1 MGLPVIY
8 YCCSVQVNM
17 DGSASLPLSNE
28 ITISGNS
35 IQFLLL
41 LLIVI
46 GSDMTYTSVDHDQS
60 SVDQVSWSIIR

>member
-1 MGLPVIY
+1 MGDHRSTQTMGLPVIY
-8 YCCSVQVNM
+8 YCCSVQINM

-35 IQFLLL
+35 IQFLFL

-46 GSDMTYTSVDHDQS
+46 GSDMHLH
-60 SVDQVSWSIIR
+60 VS